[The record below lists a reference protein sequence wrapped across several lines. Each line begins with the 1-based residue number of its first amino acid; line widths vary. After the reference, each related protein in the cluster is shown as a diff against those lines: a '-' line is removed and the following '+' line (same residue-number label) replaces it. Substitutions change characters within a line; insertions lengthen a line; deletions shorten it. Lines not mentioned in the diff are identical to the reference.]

1 MIAELGPPKGA
12 NPKVVRGKAEI
23 LRKCADAVN
32 ITDNQ
37 TAIVRMSS
45 IASAVILNQMEIEPV
60 ILDLLMSGM
69 DGFEVIK
76 KLKEDPELSKIPI
89 LILTS
94 VKKQASERRY
104 ELETGLSL
112 DVDDYVEKPVNP
124 KDFLHRIEKILERY

>member
-94 VKKQASERRY
+94 VK
-104 ELETGLSL
+104 ET
-112 DVDDYVEKPVNP
+112 VQ
-124 KDFLHRIEKILERY
+124 REKI

>member
-37 TAIVRMSS
+37 TAIVRMS
-45 IASAVILNQMEIEPV
+45 ACAVILNQMGIEPV
-60 ILDLLMSGM
+60 VLDLLMPGM

-94 VKKQASERRY
+94 VK
-104 ELETGLSL
+104 ET
-112 DVDDYVEKPVNP
+112 VQ
-124 KDFLHRIEKILERY
+124 REKI